1 MRWLPSTLSGR
12 LVLVLLGGLLLA
24 QLVGAAILLRD
35 RTTALYEASG
45 LSAAQRIASIVR
57 VFDTL
62 TPEQRRLMLSAVNTA
77 GLQVALG
84 ESRAAN
90 VVFEDGMF
98 AAHLRAVLLR
108 ALGDERALRV
118 AMLEPGAA
126 GVELGPMGPPIGG
139 HMGGAHMGGPNMGG
153 PHMGLMAGLP
163 LRGAAFLVQVQ
174 LQDGHWV
181 SFAHH
186 LPEEPFAWP
195 YKLLL
200 TLVVLLVS
208 VIALSLL
215 AVRWLTRPLGVLA
228 IAADE
233 LGRDIRRA
241 PLVEEGPVEVRR
253 AAAAFNT
260 MQARLQTYLH
270 EREQMLAAVSHDLRT
285 PITRLRLRAE
295 LIGDES
301 LRTKCARDL
310 AEMEAMTVAALDFLR
325 GAHVDEAVQPVDV
338 LALLESLQADMEEAG
353 HEVQVRGRAVAPYPA
368 RPLALK
374 RCLTNLAENAVKYGI
389 RAKMG
394 VEDDGHELRITVAD
408 DGPGIP
414 ETEFKRVFEPF
425 YRIEGSRSRETG
437 GVGLGLSVARDIAR
451 AHRGELTL
459 RNRPGGGLEA
469 VLTLPR

>member
-24 QLVGAAILLRD
+24 QLLGAAILLRD
-35 RTTALYEASG
+35 RATALYEASG
-45 LSAAQRIASIVR
+45 LSAAQRIASIVH

-84 ESRAAN
+84 ESRAAK

-98 AAHLRAVLLR
+98 ATHLRAVLLR

-118 AMLEPGAA
+118 AMLEPGSA
-126 GVELGPMGPPIGG
+126 GVEPGPKGPPIGG
-139 HMGGAHMGGPNMGG
+139 HMGGPHMGG

-163 LRGAAFLVQVQ
+163 LRGASFLVQAQ
-174 LQDGHWV
+174 LKDGHWV
-181 SFAHH
+181 SFAHR
-186 LPEEPFAWP
+186 LPEEPFTWP

-200 TLVVLLVS
+200 TLAVLLVS

-228 IAADE
+228 VAADE

-260 MQARLQTYLH
+260 MQARLQTYLR

-295 LIGDES
+295 LIEDES
-301 LRTKCARDL
+301 LRAKFARDL

-325 GAHVDEAVQPVDV
+325 GVRVDEAVQPVDV
-338 LALLESLQADMEEAG
+338 LAMLESLQADMEEAG
-353 HEVQVRGRAVAPYPA
+353 HEVQVRDHAVAPYLA

-374 RCLTNLAENAVKYGI
+374 RCLTNLAENAVRYGT
-389 RAKMG
+389 RAEMG
-394 VEDDGHELRITVAD
+394 VEDDGRELRITVAD

-414 ETEFKRVFEPF
+414 EAELKRVFEPF

-451 AHRGELTL
+451 AHRGELIL

>member
-1 MRWLPSTLSGR
+1 MRWLPSTLTGR

-24 QLVGAAILLRD
+24 QLLGAAILLRD

-90 VVFEDGMF
+90 VEFEDSMF
-98 AAHLRAVLLR
+98 ATHLRTVLR
-108 ALGDERALRV
+108 RSLGDERALHV

-126 GVELGPMGPPIGG
+126 GVEFGPMRPPSGG
-139 HMGGAHMGGPNMGG
+139 HMGGPHMGG

-163 LRGAAFLVQVQ
+163 LRGASFLVQAQ
-174 LQDGHWV
+174 LQDGQWV
-181 SFAHH
+181 SFAHR

-200 TLVVLLVS
+200 TLAVLLVS

-228 IAADE
+228 VAADE
-233 LGRDIRRA
+233 LGRDIRSA
-241 PLVEEGPVEVRR
+241 PLAEKGPAEVRR
-253 AAAAFNT
+253 AATAFNT
-260 MQARLQTYLH
+260 MQARIQTYLR

-295 LIGDES
+295 MIEDES
-301 LRTKCARDL
+301 LRAKFARDL

-325 GAHVDEAVQPVDV
+325 GARADEPVQPVDV

-353 HEVQVRGRAVAPYPA
+353 HDVQVHGQAVVPYPA

-374 RCLTNLAENAVKYGI
+374 RCLTNLAENAVKYGT
-389 RAKMG
+389 RARIG
-394 VEDDGHELRITVAD
+394 VEDDGRELRITVAD

-414 ETEFKRVFEPF
+414 EAELNRVFEPF

-451 AHRGELTL
+451 AHRGALTL

-469 VLTLPR
+469 VLTLPW

>member
-1 MRWLPSTLSGR
+1 
-12 LVLVLLGGLLLA
+12 
-24 QLVGAAILLRD
+24 
-35 RTTALYEASG
+35 
-45 LSAAQRIASIVR
+45 
-57 VFDTL
+57 
-62 TPEQRRLMLSAVNTA
+62 
-77 GLQVALG
+77 
-84 ESRAAN
+84 
-90 VVFEDGMF
+90 
-98 AAHLRAVLLR
+98 
-108 ALGDERALRV
+108 LGDGRALRV
-118 AMLEPGAA
+118 AVLEPGVA
-126 GVELGPMGPPIGG
+126 GVEPQSIEPPYGG
-139 HMGGAHMGGPNMGG
+139 HMGGMHMGG

-163 LRGAAFLVQVQ
+163 LRGASFLVQAQ
-174 LQDGHWV
+174 LRDGHWV
-181 SFAHH
+181 SFAQR

-200 TLVVLLVS
+200 ALAVLLVS

-228 IAADE
+228 VAADE

-241 PLVEEGPVEVRR
+241 PLAEKGPAEVRR

-260 MQARLQTYLH
+260 MQSRLQTYLR

-295 LIGDES
+295 MIEDES
-301 LRTKCARDL
+301 LRVKFARDL
-310 AEMEAMTVAALDFLR
+310 AEMEAMTTAALDFLR
-325 GAHVDEAVQPVDV
+325 GAHVDEPVQPVDV

-353 HEVQVRGRAVAPYPA
+353 HEVQVRAQDIAPFPA

-374 RCLTNLAENAVKYGI
+374 RCLTNLADNAVKYGK
-389 RAKMG
+389 RAEIG
-394 VEDDGHELRITVAD
+394 VEDDGRELRITVAD

-414 ETEFKRVFEPF
+414 EAELKRVFEPF

-451 AHRGELTL
+451 AHRGELAL

-469 VLTLPR
+469 VLMLPR